1 MQPVNSNLFLK
12 SNPFLMYEVNLPN
25 SANNILSFQLDC
37 FVILS
42 EIFLAHIV
50 KKLIKWIF
58 Y

>member
-1 MQPVNSNLFLK
+1 
-12 SNPFLMYEVNLPN
+12 MYEVNLPN